1 MKVAVVGAG
10 VAGLQQ
16 GRALQKRGI
25 DFHIYEADAQV
36 GGVWRVTTHLQGAQG
51 KEAINTQFLQS
62 RRALYLHYVFFRGWV
77 THLTSGNLCLM
88 QSRTHTTN
96 SRNSPGLKS

>member
-1 MKVAVVGAG
+1 MRVAVVGAG

-25 DFHIYEADAQV
+25 DFRIYETEAEV

-51 KEAINTQFLQS
+51 ERSSQNTLFAPTLS
-62 RRALYLHYVFFRGWV
+62 PESGIFRYMAA
-77 THLTSGNLCLM
+77 TLI
-88 QSRTHTTN
+88 
-96 SRNSPGLKS
+96 

>member
-1 MKVAVVGAG
+1 MHRGVPRRRPDLVTIIGAG

-25 DFHIYEADAQV
+25 DFRIYEAKAGV

-51 KEAINTQFLQS
+51 KRSSHGTNASGLHPEPSIAGTLQS
-62 RRALYLHYVFFRGWV
+62 
-77 THLTSGNLCLM
+77 
-88 QSRTHTTN
+88 
-96 SRNSPGLKS
+96 